1 MKIVITAGP
10 TREKIDPVRYI
21 SNNSSGRM
29 GYALATAALDLGH
42 DVTLISGPVA
52 IPVPEKANLIKV
64 VSAAEMAQA
73 VRDHAPDADVVIMC
87 AAVADYRP
95 AHPWDSKLKKMPGKL
110 VLELERTEDI
120 LGTLGKSKRPGQ
132 MLIGFA
138 AETDDLEANA
148 LGKLERKN
156 LDWIAANLVSDGFG
170 TDTNRITLYHRDGKK
185 IPLPSGDKLSVA
197 RSMIREVLP

>member
-73 VRDHAPDADVVIMC
+73 VRDHAPDADIVIMC

-95 AHPWDSKLKKMPGKL
+95 AHP
-110 VLELERTEDI
+110 
-120 LGTLGKSKRPGQ
+120 
-132 MLIGFA
+132 
-138 AETDDLEANA
+138 
-148 LGKLERKN
+148 
-156 LDWIAANLVSDGFG
+156 
-170 TDTNRITLYHRDGKK
+170 
-185 IPLPSGDKLSVA
+185 
-197 RSMIREVLP
+197 